1 MSERGSTSSSTSVV
15 KLDSSEG
22 RWISKEELNDG
33 EEKENVGANRGEEDD
48 DDEGQDAEVHRLVRT
63 GPLIDW
69 FDVEALE
76 VTGMDAKVEDE
87 VFILFTSLS
96 FWFLW
101 SCIA

>member
-1 MSERGSTSSSTSVV
+1 M
-15 KLDSSEG
+15 
-22 RWISKEELNDG
+22 
-33 EEKENVGANRGEEDD
+33 
-48 DDEGQDAEVHRLVRT
+48 HRLVRT

-76 VTGMDAKVEDE
+76 VTGMDAKIEDE
-87 VFILFTSLS
+87 VFILLTSLS